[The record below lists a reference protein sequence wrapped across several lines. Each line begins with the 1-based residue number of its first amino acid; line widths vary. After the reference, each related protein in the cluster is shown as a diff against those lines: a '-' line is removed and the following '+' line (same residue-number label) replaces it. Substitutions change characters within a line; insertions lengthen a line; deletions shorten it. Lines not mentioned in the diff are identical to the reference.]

1 MSRITLVVATDAGR
15 GIGAG
20 NKMPWHLPE
29 DLAHFKRLTTGRP
42 VIMGRKTFD
51 SIGRVLPNRRNIVIT
66 RNAAWRH
73 DGVETAGSLDEAIAM
88 CAEPEICVIG
98 GGQIFAEAMS
108 IAERIELTEIGRRW
122 ECDTFFPE
130 LDQAVW
136 QERARETH
144 HSAANGFDYSFVTL
158 ERRVGASRAGA

>member
-66 RNAAWRH
+66 RNPAWRH

-88 CAEPEICVIG
+88 CADPEICVIG
-98 GGQIFAEAMS
+98 GGQIFAEAVA
-108 IAERIELTEIGRRW
+108 IADCVELTEIGRRW

-130 LDQAVW
+130 LDQAEW

-144 HSAANGFDYSFVTL
+144 HSEKNGFDYSFVRY
-158 ERRVGASRAGA
+158 ERQVCDSPAGL